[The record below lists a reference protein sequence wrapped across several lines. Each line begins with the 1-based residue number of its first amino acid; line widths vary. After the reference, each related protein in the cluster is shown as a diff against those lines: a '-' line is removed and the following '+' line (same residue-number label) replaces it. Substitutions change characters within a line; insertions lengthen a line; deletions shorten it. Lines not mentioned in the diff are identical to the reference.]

1 MKKLVSIFLVLLIS
15 LSVAGIAE
23 EKIDL
28 KLFKDE
34 EILELRDKINEE
46 INNRKLENI
55 ITYDESD
62 LISNGSYICDSDI
75 PEGTYTIKLI
85 KNDSYSAIY
94 IKEAEDTYILAEYFN
109 KYKNAD
115 GYEFTFSIKK
125 GQTLEVEGMEI
136 ATLIRTT
143 KKKWSE

>member
-1 MKKLVSIFLVLLIS
+1 MKKLVSIFLALLIS

-28 KLFKDE
+28 KLFKDK

-46 INNRKLENI
+46 ISNRKLEKI
-55 ITYDESD
+55 IAYDESD

-75 PEGTYTIKLI
+75 PEGIYTLKII
-85 KNDSYSAIY
+85 KNNSYGAIY
-94 IKEAEDTYILAEYFN
+94 IKEAEDTYILDAYFN
-109 KYKNAD
+109 KYKSD
-115 GYEFTFSIKK
+115 GYEYTFNIKK
-125 GQTLEVEGMEI
+125 GQTLKVEGMEI
-136 ATLIRTT
+136 ATLTRTT

>member
-1 MKKLVSIFLVLLIS
+1 MKKLVSIFLALLIS

-28 KLFKDE
+28 KLFKDK
-34 EILELRDKINEE
+34 EILELRDRINEE
-46 INNRKLENI
+46 INNRKLEKI
-55 ITYDESD
+55 IAYDESD

-75 PEGTYTIKLI
+75 PEGIYTLKII
-85 KNDSYSAIY
+85 KNNSYGAIY
-94 IKEAEDTYILAEYFN
+94 IKDAEDTYILDAYFN
-109 KYKNAD
+109 KYKSD
-115 GYEFTFSIKK
+115 GYEYTFSIKK
-125 GQTLEVEGMEI
+125 GQTLKVEGMEI